1 MKTNM
6 VYVRKI
12 VFDVSF
18 NRSFKNY
25 KRKLSDKE
33 LNKLKKSLLIFKKNP
48 FDPRLKTHKLK
59 GNLKNYW
66 SFSISYSDRI
76 LFRFLNNETVFFIDI
91 GNHSVYR

>member
-1 MKTNM
+1 M

-12 VFDVSF
+12 AFDTSF
-18 NRSFKNY
+18 KRSFKSY
-25 KRKLSDKE
+25 RKRLSNKE
-33 LNKLKKSLLIFKKNP
+33 LDKLRKALLIFKKDP

-76 LFRFLNNETVFFIDI
+76 LFRFLDNETVFFIDI
-91 GNHSVYR
+91 GDHSVYR